1 MERNYGDE
9 IDNLKSEIAEMKKM
23 LESSLSGK
31 SPAQTQQSGHP
42 NDLQRS
48 IPTDNDSYC
57 IHSPTDNDLSGIYVP
72 TTNEV
77 IQRMH
82 TDNNLSQK
90 YISLCTKAKNS
101 DATGM
106 ITYLGV
112 FASGGR
118 QSNWIKDGVNT
129 DDLLELVENHTAEKV
144 LRCLGNSD
152 RLNILLAILRRP
164 MSVAELVQTCGMNTT
179 GQVYHHMKPLLTA
192 DLIAEDEHNKGI
204 YVVQPH
210 KVQGIIMLL
219 AGICDMVD
227 ETYPKSCWYEE

>member
-1 MERNYGDE
+1 MERDYGEE

-23 LESSLSGK
+23 LESSLPGK

-42 NDLQRS
+42 NELQQS
-48 IPTDNDSYC
+48 IPTDD
-57 IHSPTDNDLSGIYVP
+57 DLSGIHVP
-72 TTNEV
+72 TNDA
-77 IQRMH
+77 IMQHMH
-82 TDNNLSQK
+82 TDYNLSQK
-90 YISLCTKAKNS
+90 FVSLCTKAKNS
-101 DATGM
+101 GATGM

-118 QSNWIKDGVNT
+118 QSNWISDGVYT
-129 DDLLELVENHTAEKV
+129 DGLLELVENHTAEKV

-192 DLIAEDEHNKGI
+192 DLIAEDEKNKGV

-227 ETYPKSCWYEE
+227 ETYTRGIWNEE